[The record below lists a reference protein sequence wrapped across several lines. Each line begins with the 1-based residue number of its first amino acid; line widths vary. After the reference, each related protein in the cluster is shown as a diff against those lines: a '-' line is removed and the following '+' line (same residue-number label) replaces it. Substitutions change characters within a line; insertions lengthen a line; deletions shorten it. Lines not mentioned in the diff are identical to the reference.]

1 MLESPVAKQLKDFS
15 VEFRKSIQRKFPSLA
30 VKMDDKQEEMATRE
44 FMMEWKGH
52 LESELEESK
61 RSEDAENHKQVISSI
76 IAEGLGPLGKYTR
89 GGAQK

>member
-1 MLESPVAKQLKDFS
+1 
-15 VEFRKSIQRKFPSLA
+15 
-30 VKMDDKQEEMATRE
+30 MDDKQEEIATRE

-52 LESELEESK
+52 LESELEGGDLESK
-61 RSEDAENHKQVISSI
+61 RGEDAENHKQVISSI